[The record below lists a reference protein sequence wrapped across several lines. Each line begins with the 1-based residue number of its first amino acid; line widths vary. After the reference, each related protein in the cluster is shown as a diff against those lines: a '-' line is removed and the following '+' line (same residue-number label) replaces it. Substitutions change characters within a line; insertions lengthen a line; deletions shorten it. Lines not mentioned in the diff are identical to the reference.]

1 MARTWPLPLLIS
13 TFAIL
18 LNLFIFLLS
27 KYIILIL
34 LLFNQTFPITNLD
47 FPKIPILIVL
57 AVLAGIRR
65 IAKSLKELAGLSF
78 LQFISSTRPIAKL
91 FDLQI
96 ILQGVRL
103 VVPTLKHDNNVQIII
118 RRDLGPV

>member
-1 MARTWPLPLLIS
+1 M
-13 TFAIL
+13 
-18 LNLFIFLLS
+18 
-27 KYIILIL
+27 
-34 LLFNQTFPITNLD
+34 
-47 FPKIPILIVL
+47 LIVP

-103 VVPTLKHDNNVQIII
+103 VKPTLKHDNNVQIIMSI
-118 RRDLGPV
+118 NCIASSILINRQLLQFRPKRDK